1 MRRLL
6 LLSLCLLAA
15 PAWAQAT
22 LDVQAVE
29 GDTGEPLV
37 GVVVQ
42 LTNAE
47 IGLSAQ
53 GSTNAVGAAR
63 FPGLSTAGAYTVT
76 VAGTDALNETA
87 IGGIRLRTNE
97 VRSVLLVVG
106 RQLGGALNEVV
117 VQGSTPA
124 AVDFATGEVS
134 ATLRPAEVR
143 EIPTEGRDLTRTLYR
158 LPGVT
163 QATGFYPEAP
173 NVSINGAGALS
184 AQYLIDG
191 LDNNE
196 NFLGGQKFPIPT
208 GAVQDVTVLTST
220 YSAEFGRTGNGVV
233 NVTTRGGSNDVTGEA
248 FYLTRPGSVLDAES
262 STPGR
267 DLSGNLVQDGF
278 QRHQAGLAAGFP
290 ITRDRTFAFV
300 NLEQTVDFKDNQ
312 LSAGALGVNETI
324 PGQNRATLG
333 TARVDHRWSPAAR
346 STLRLHVGDAQY
358 ERQGGGLDGGV
369 AFPSAGSTQIR
380 RSALAAF
387 QTVATFGSVVSET
400 DVQLSRFRWDYA
412 DGTSGTAVQVL
423 GPVDQTGDAPIAF
436 LGNPGFTF
444 NDLERSVQLRQKLTA
459 QRGAHTLRVGADL
472 LRSDFDLLAGGPSE
486 GAYRVRLTA
495 DQLSAVQALNRGVDL
510 RPEDLP
516 ADVEVLGYSVE
527 LKPTAFGVAQT
538 QLGVYAED
546 QWAASPQLTV
556 TAGLRWDFDTLSKG
570 GSDSY
575 DLDNVAPRLQANY
588 RLDDRTSLRAGYGI
602 FYDKIIYAVYS
613 DALQQN
619 STAQGFRDQLQ
630 QLVDQ
635 GILPSDTDLDRVTF
649 DGTLTVDATD
659 LTPGYLQGPS
669 AADVQDRRAGAFAGE
684 RRILNP
690 NGYDNPYTHQFS
702 LGAQRQVADGVRVGL
717 DVVHTRAENLFRL
730 RDLNGAST
738 YVITPDDIA
747 RAQAEGR
754 DLSTLVRSVEEGDAT
769 RPVAFR
775 DTDGNAIPGAARN
788 IVISETEGKARYT
801 GATLTALVARRP
813 LGDLLDGAARLSY
826 TLARLENDT
835 EDINFRAQNASDFE
849 AEFGP
854 SVNDRTHV
862 LSGVLT
868 GYLGG
873 ATLTVAGL
881 VQSGQPINRVPD
893 AALFGTTDLNGSG
906 DGLSRIAQYTGS
918 ADRQPGESRN
928 SDRLPWSSQVDLGVS
943 YELPV
948 AGQAIE
954 LRADIFNVFNAT
966 NLSGYSN
973 NASVSNQIQVGPA
986 GSAIVERSAGPP
998 RQFQFGARVL
1008 F

>member
-262 STPGR
+262 PYAGR
-267 DLSGNLVQDGF
+267 DLSGNPVRDGF

-290 ITRDRTFAFV
+290 VTRDRTFAFV
-300 NLEQTVDFKDNQ
+300 NLEQTVDFKDN
-312 LSAGALGVNETI
+312 LLNASTLGVNETV
-324 PGQNRATLG
+324 PGQNRVTLG
-333 TARVDHRWSPAAR
+333 TARLDHRWSPRVR
-346 STLRLHVGDAQY
+346 SALRLHVGDAQY

-380 RSALAAF
+380 RSALAAL
-387 QTVATFGSVVSET
+387 QTVATLGSVVSET

-412 DGTSGTAVQVL
+412 RAESGTRVDVF
-423 GPVDQTGDAPIAF
+423 GPLVEGQTDAPIAQ

-459 QRGAHTLRVGADL
+459 VRGAHTLRLGGDVL
-472 LRSDFDLLAGGPSE
+472 YSTFDLLAGGPE
-486 GAYRVRLTA
+486 AGAYAVRLTG
-495 DQLSAVQALNRGVDL
+495 DQIDALPRLGSALTPQ
-510 RPEDLP
+510 DLP
-516 ADVEVLGYSVE
+516 ADAEVLSYAVE
-527 LKPTAFGVAQT
+527 LKPTAFGTDQT
-538 QLGVYAED
+538 QVGLYVED
-546 QWAASPQLTV
+546 QWAVTPRATV
-556 TAGLRWDFDTLSKG
+556 TAGLRWDYDTLSKG
-570 GSDSY
+570 GAATGDWN
-575 DLDNVAPRLQANY
+575 NVAPRLQANL
-588 RLDDRTSLRAGYGI
+588 RLDDRTSLRAGYGV

-619 STAQGFRDQLQ
+619 STAQGFRDQIQ
-630 QLVDQ
+630 QLVDL
-635 GILPSDTDLDRVTF
+635 GILPADTDIDRVTF

-659 LTPGYLQGPS
+659 LTPGYLQGPT
-669 AADVQDRRAGAFAGE
+669 AAEVQDRREGAFAGE

-690 NGYDNPYTHQFS
+690 NGYDNPYTHQLS
-702 LGAQRQVADGVRVGL
+702 LGAQRELTPGVRLGL
-717 DVVHTRAENLFRL
+717 DLVHTRSENLFRL

-738 YVITPDDIA
+738 YLIDPDNVV
-747 RAQAEGR
+747 
-754 DLSTLVRSVEEGDAT
+754 VRTVEEGDAT

-775 DTDGNAIPGAARN
+775 DADGNAIPGAARN
-788 IVISETEGKARYT
+788 IVVSETEGKARYY

-813 LGDLLDGAARLSY
+813 LGDLFDGAARVSY
-826 TLARLENDT
+826 TLSSLKNDT
-835 EDINFRAQNASDFE
+835 EDINFRAQDADFFE
-849 AEFGP
+849 AEYAP

-862 LSGVLT
+862 LSTVLT
-868 GYLGG
+868 GYVAG
-873 ATLTVAGL
+873 ATVTVAGL
-881 VQSGQPINRVPD
+881 VQSGQPVNRVPD
-893 AALFGTTDLNGSG
+893 AAIFGTTDLNGTG

-928 SDRLPWSSQVDLGVS
+928 SDRLPWSSQIDLGVA
-943 YELPV
+943 YAVPV
-948 AGQAIE
+948 AGQAVE
-954 LRADIFNVFNAT
+954 LRADVFNVFNAT

-986 GSAIVERSAGPP
+986 GSGIVERSAGPL